1 MTPRLLELCTNLSPD
16 RARLTHKRWGNPY
29 FGEGQPALT
38 GKAGAEGL
46 AHTDAP
52 NMIRGSTWEKSNAIL
67 IKTGSG
73 KTAAVLCDGAA
84 NAFMTTHARAL
95 PVPDATVPLGIGEV
109 GPAV

>member
-1 MTPRLLELCTNLSPD
+1 MP
-16 RARLTHKRWGNPY
+16 
-29 FGEGQPALT
+29 

-52 NMIRGSTWEKSNAIL
+52 NMIRGPTREKTNAIL

-95 PVPDATVPLGIGEV
+95 PAPDATAPPGIGEV

>member
-29 FGEGQPALT
+29 FGERQPALT
-38 GKAGAEGL
+38 RKAGLEGL

-52 NMIRGSTWEKSNAIL
+52 NMIRGPTREKTNAIL

-73 KTAAVLCDGAA
+73 KTAAVLRDGAA
-84 NAFMTTHARAL
+84 NTLMTTHARAL
-95 PVPDATVPLGIGEV
+95 LVPNATVPPGIGEV